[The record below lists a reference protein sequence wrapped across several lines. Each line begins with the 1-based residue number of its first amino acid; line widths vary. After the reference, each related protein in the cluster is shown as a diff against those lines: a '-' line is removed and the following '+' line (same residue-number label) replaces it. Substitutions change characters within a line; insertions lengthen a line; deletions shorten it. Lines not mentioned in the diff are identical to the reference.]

1 DQKVDPDK
9 SPVITDKIMDQIVEE
24 KTGIPV
30 GDIQKQEENQLQN
43 LAADLKAHVIG
54 QDKAVEKVARA
65 IRRNRIGF
73 NKSG

>member
-1 DQKVDPDK
+1 MDK
-9 SPVITDKIMDQIVEE
+9 IVEE

-54 QDKAVEKVARA
+54 QDKAVEK
-65 IRRNRIGF
+65 
-73 NKSG
+73 